1 MKENSAAK
9 HCAHDTLHCK
19 FLVTSKS
26 SPNTTIEFD
35 RPPVA
40 LDSIKVLIA
49 FLLVLGGLGVV
60 ASSGAVVASS
70 GAENLSAS
78 FISGTRRT
86 PMHAK
91 LPVERWCAMD
101 AGSGVERVTCSHMPT
116 SFAHVVHTTTMVTH
130 ICVFLSSII
139 ICAFC
144 SPLLFYPFFPL
155 FFSFSST
162 HPICF
167 VSTVIL

>member
-35 RPPVA
+35 RPPAA
-40 LDSIKVLIA
+40 LDSIKLLIA
-49 FLLVLGGLGVV
+49 FLLVLGGLGVVASSGAVV

-86 PMHAK
+86 PKHAK
-91 LPVERWCAMD
+91 LPVERW
-101 AGSGVERVTCSHMPT
+101 GTLVRV
-116 SFAHVVHTTTMVTH
+116 
-130 ICVFLSSII
+130 
-139 ICAFC
+139 
-144 SPLLFYPFFPL
+144 
-155 FFSFSST
+155 
-162 HPICF
+162 
-167 VSTVIL
+167 